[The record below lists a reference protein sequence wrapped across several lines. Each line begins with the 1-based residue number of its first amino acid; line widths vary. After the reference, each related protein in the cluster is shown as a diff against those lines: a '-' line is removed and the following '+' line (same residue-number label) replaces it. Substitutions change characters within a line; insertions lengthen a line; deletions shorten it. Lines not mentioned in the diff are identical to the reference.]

1 MTQAIEIGNTAIA
14 MSPHDELVAKVDY
27 TVDRA
32 QRSLIALQKPE
43 GYWHAP
49 LEANAEMNAEFIIFN
64 HFMDTVDLELEARLK
79 KHLLDTQSAD
89 GSWPLYRGGEGY
101 LSSTIESY
109 FALKLTGMR
118 AGDEALLAARRWI
131 LSKGGI
137 VHFGTRSEE

>member
-32 QRSLIALQKPE
+32 QRSLLDLQKPE

-64 HFMDTVDLELEARLK
+64 HFMDTVDLETEARPK
-79 KHLLDTQSAD
+79 KDLRDTQKSD
-89 GSWPLYRGGEGY
+89 GSRALFEGGEGY
-101 LSSTIESY
+101 LSTSIETY

-118 AGDEALLAARRWI
+118 AGDEPM
-131 LSKGGI
+131 
-137 VHFGTRSEE
+137 